1 MLAPE
6 SDLPRRAAI
15 PAPFT
20 VENGGKYR
28 YFTGPG
34 KVSLLGGGGLG
45 EGPAHSIQPWYFC
58 GLGPSSKGPTLNSW
72 EGACWE
78 YLSREMK
85 DPKIESCETL
95 KNWKKFRLEKTWRS
109 R

>member
-34 KVSLLGGGGLG
+34 NVSLLGWGLG

-58 GLGPSSKGPTLNSW
+58 GLGPSSKDPILNSW
-72 EGACWE
+72 ERACWE
-78 YLSREMK
+78 NLSGKVK
-85 DPKIESCETL
+85 DLKIESCETL
-95 KNWKKFRLEKTWRS
+95 KDLKKFRLEKTWRS